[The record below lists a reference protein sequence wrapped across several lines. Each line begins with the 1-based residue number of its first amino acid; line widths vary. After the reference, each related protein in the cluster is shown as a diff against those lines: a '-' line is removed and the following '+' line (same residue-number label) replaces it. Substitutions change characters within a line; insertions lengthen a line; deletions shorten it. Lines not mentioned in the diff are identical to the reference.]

1 MQAMT
6 GYVGPQADAARR
18 EARATSRRGT
28 LPYLPGDGRDQG
40 GMKAR

>member
-6 GYVGPQADAARR
+6 GYAGSEAGAARR
-18 EARATSRRGT
+18 EARATSRPRT
-28 LPYLPGDGRDQG
+28 LSQLPGDGRDQD

>member
-6 GYVGPQADAARR
+6 GCAGPEAGARHLKAAGPFVL
-18 EARATSRRGT
+18 A
-28 LPYLPGDGRDQG
+28 GDGRDQG